1 MPENNHPDTPA
12 LHGNTRK
19 SPNLNL
25 QTFMGCRPSGE
36 FLADDVDVVISGVPF
51 DLKTTGRP
59 GTRFGPASIR
69 QASANL
75 AWELCRWPWDFSV
88 FDVLGVV
95 DCGDLCFN
103 SIQSDEMVSQLRQHA
118 AQILTAN
125 KIMLTFGGDHFIALP
140 LLREHAKKHGP
151 VALIHFDAHTDTERE
166 QDQYNHGTMFFH
178 AVNEGIVAKKRSVQ
192 IGIRSEY
199 IREDHGF
206 TVLDA
211 AWVMDHSA
219 GDIINEIRR
228 VVDDHPAYLTF
239 DIDCL
244 DPAFAPGTG
253 TPVVGGLSTG
263 LVLRIMRGLVGCN
276 LIGMDIVEVSPPY
289 DHAEITALA
298 AATLALEFLYVLA
311 ANRKIASM
319 YRSGVRP
326 NICDR

>member
-1 MPENNHPDTPA
+1 
-12 LHGNTRK
+12 
-19 SPNLNL
+19 
-25 QTFMGCRPSGE
+25 MGCKPTGK
-36 FLADDVDVVISGVPF
+36 FLTDDVDVVISGVPF

-59 GTRFGPASIR
+59 GARFGPASIR

-75 AWELCRWPWDFSV
+75 AWELRRWPWGFSV

-103 SIQSDEMVSQLRQHA
+103 PIQSDEMVTQLRQHA
-118 AQILTAN
+118 AQILAAD
-125 KIMLTFGGDHFIALP
+125 KIMLTFGGDHFITLP

-178 AVNEGIVAKKRSVQ
+178 AVNEGIVATKRAVQ

-211 AWVMDHSA
+211 AWVMDNNA

-228 VVDDHPAYLTF
+228 VVGEHPAYLTF

-253 TPVVGGLSTG
+253 TPVVGGLSTD
-263 LVLRIMRGLVGCN
+263 LVLKIIRGLVGCN

-311 ANRKIASM
+311 ANRKEA
-319 YRSGVRP
+319 
-326 NICDR
+326 

>member
-1 MPENNHPDTPA
+1 MAENDHPDTPA
-12 LHGNTRK
+12 VHGNASK
-19 SPNLNL
+19 LQNLNF
-25 QTFMGCRPSGE
+25 QTFMGCRPTGE
-36 FLADDVDVVISGVPF
+36 FLTDDIDVVISGVPF

-59 GTRFGPASIR
+59 GARFGPASIR

-75 AWELCRWPWDFSV
+75 AWELRRWPWDFSV

-95 DCGDLCFN
+95 DCGDLRFDCT
-103 SIQSDEMVSQLRQHA
+103 QSDEMVSQLRQLA
-118 AQILTAN
+118 SQILAAN
-125 KIMLTFGGDHFIALP
+125 KIMLTFGGDHFITLP
-140 LLREHAKKHGP
+140 LLREHAKIHGP

-178 AVNEGIVAKKRSVQ
+178 AVNEGIVATERSVQ

-199 IREDHGF
+199 FREDHSF

-211 AWVMDHSA
+211 AWVMENSA
-219 GDIINEIRR
+219 ADIINKIRQ
-228 VVDDHPAYLTF
+228 VVGDHPAYLTF

-253 TPVVGGLSTG
+253 TPVVGGLSTE

-276 LIGMDIVEVSPPY
+276 LIGMDIVEVAPPY

-298 AATLALEFLYVLA
+298 AATLALEFLYVLG
-311 ANRKIASM
+311 ANRK
-319 YRSGVRP
+319 G
-326 NICDR
+326 N

>member
-1 MPENNHPDTPA
+1 
-12 LHGNTRK
+12 
-19 SPNLNL
+19 
-25 QTFMGCRPSGE
+25 
-36 FLADDVDVVISGVPF
+36 
-51 DLKTTGRP
+51 
-59 GTRFGPASIR
+59 
-69 QASANL
+69 
-75 AWELCRWPWDFSV
+75 FSV

-103 SIQSDEMVSQLRQHA
+103 PIQSDEMVTQLRQHA
-118 AQILTAN
+118 AQILAAD

-178 AVNEGIVAKKRSVQ
+178 AVNEGIVATKRAVQ

-211 AWVMDHSA
+211 AWVMDNSA

-228 VVDDHPAYLTF
+228 VVGEHPAYLTF

-253 TPVVGGLSTG
+253 TPVVGGLSTD
-263 LVLRIMRGLVGCN
+263 LVLKIIRGLVGCN

-311 ANRKIASM
+311 ANRKEA
-319 YRSGVRP
+319 
-326 NICDR
+326 